1 MQRGKGDRRARQP
14 YRLQLRLG
22 RQHTGAAHLY
32 HDILHYR
39 WLHLRRIFVC
49 NGPFGELC
57 RTADD
62 LAVMQVVQLHHRTV
76 DIERKLLTAIAQR
89 RDLRQDIRRRGQPLV
104 GNHLEMLAGQ
114 IVDRLCV
121 GGKFPALRQLQ
132 IKDRDVQP
140 PLGGDLGVQLP
151 QGAGGGVAGIGHQ
164 WLALDLTPGV
174 DLLEHTAGHVH
185 LAPHDEAGQ
194 LLRQGHGDRPYR
206 PQIFSHILPYSS
218 VTPGGTADEH
228 AVTVFQCHGEAVHLR
243 FHAVGG
249 VLQGYLLQ
257 EAADLLVVEHILQAF
272 QRHGVGH
279 LLKLRQRLSAH
290 PLGGRIRRD
299 LLRMRRLQVLQPPQQ
314 MVIFII
320 RHGGRIQHVVEVSVL
335 RQRAA
340 QLLYL
345 LAIVHIQALIHCS

>member
-1 MQRGKGDRRARQP
+1 M
-14 YRLQLRLG
+14 
-22 RQHTGAAHLY
+22 
-32 HDILHYR
+32 
-39 WLHLRRIFVC
+39 
-49 NGPFGELC
+49 
-57 RTADD
+57 
-62 LAVMQVVQLHHRTV
+62 
-76 DIERKLLTAIAQR
+76 
-89 RDLRQDIRRRGQPLV
+89 
-104 GNHLEMLAGQ
+104 GNDLEMLAGQ
-114 IVDRLCV
+114 IVDGLRV
-121 GGKFPALRQLQ
+121 GGECPPLRQLQ
-132 IKDRDVQP
+132 IEHRDIQP
-140 PLGGDLGVQLP
+140 PLGGDLGIQLP

-174 DLLEHTAGHVH
+174 DLLKHTAGHVH

-194 LLRQGHGDRPYR
+194 LLRQGHGDRPNG
-206 PQIFSHILPYSS
+206 PQIFGHVLPHPS
-218 VTPGGTADEH
+218 VTPGGAPDEH
-228 AVTVFQCHGEAVHLR
+228 AVTVFQCHGETVHLR

-279 LLKLRQRLSAH
+279 LLKLRQRLSAY

-345 LAIVHIQALIHCS
+345 LAIVHIQALIHYS